1 MQFQNAI
8 ITEQGVRIFQAALAN
23 NPVVFTKCLF
33 SGSPTPLTP
42 SMTALPE
49 PTWGN
54 GHVTNYAS
62 NDSGGDFIIYASATN
77 ATDYG
82 YAYGYG
88 IYGYLQS
95 EGIENE
101 KLLVVANYDG
111 NVTYVSEAS
120 GPYTRFHFAITIKL
134 SMANNVIS
142 IDPRYNGLVS
152 SAAFQDLADRTVTTH
167 SAVDPMVGDPQVI
180 RGSKHFYGTTYF
192 GGESNAPRIEIDVDS
207 ENGSMYLNAEHS
219 SQQIRIQMKPKLYG
233 DDSNNNVYV
242 NSNISPSGDGTVSL
256 GVNEHRWFEIN
267 TYSLWASD
275 HVGVSNQYGRTG
287 IGSEGIEFLNANDD
301 SIGTIGIQNDTTF
314 NIDGNGNPVHITS
327 LTVDSGMSV
336 VGSAELQGTTYV
348 RSLLWAND
356 DIRCDGS
363 ITINSVTL
371 TGVGNVLSVNKSTT
385 ISGDVTCARVFM
397 SSNVMGINGAGGEPY
412 YIGVNNGVLQIGMNN
427 SGTNIS
433 GGAIKVSGLNAT
445 NATISELTVASASLT
460 LSALNFTDDAQL
472 DHGNYPFIYQT
483 PETMTNPQIP
493 IGCMFMAYVSNSSP
507 IPMGNR
513 IPAAATINAVDLIP
527 DDNGNVGMSLN
538 ALVIQRSNVPN
549 YMGFVALSPVTFQD
563 RDTRKYMNITLVMR
577 VA

>member
-256 GVNEHRWFEIN
+256 GSSEHKWFVLN
-267 TYSLWASD
+267 TYYVWASD
-275 HVGVSNQYGRTG
+275 TIGVSDQYGSTG
-287 IGSEGIEFLNANDD
+287 MKSSGVEFLNGEGD
-301 SIGTIGIQNDTTF
+301 SIGTIGLNNDGTRLL
-314 NIDGNGNPVHITS
+314 IEGNGDPVHIAG

-336 VGSAELQGTTYV
+336 VGSTELQGTTYA

-363 ITINSVTL
+363 ISASDGVTVGSVTM
-371 TGVGNVLSVNKSTT
+371 TGNGNVLAINKSVNVSSSLTVSQ
-385 ISGDVTCARVFM
+385 IYMSG
-397 SSNVMGINGAGGEPY
+397 NLLGINGAGGEPY

-427 SGTNIS
+427 SGTAIS
-433 GGAIKVSGLNAT
+433 GGGLKVSALTTETLNVDSFT
-445 NATISELTVASASLT
+445 RFKMTEGVT
-460 LSALNFTDDAQL
+460 L
-472 DHGNYPFIYQT
+472 GYENYPT
-483 PETMTNPQIP
+483 
-493 IGCMFMAYVSNSSP
+493 IGQVTSTTANIALGAIIFAYVSSDTP
-507 IPMGNR
+507 IYAGQELPDG
-513 IPAAATINAVDLIP
+513 ATIQFMDFIFDNSMNLGATMNAFYIRVSP
-527 DDNGNVGMSLN
+527 QSHRY
-538 ALVIQRSNVPN
+538 AP
-549 YMGFVALSPVTFQD
+549 LSPVTYLVD
-563 RDTRKYMNITLVMR
+563 GKYRNLTLVMR
-577 VA
+577 IR